1 MPLGTRL
8 ADIGTDHAYLPVW
21 LVLEGRVA
29 SAIASDLR
37 PGPLQRAKETAKTYG
52 TEIDCRLCNGLTC
65 ITPDEVDT
73 IVIAGMGGETI
84 AAILSAAPWTAMGH
98 YSSR

>member
-52 TEIDCRLCNGLTC
+52 KEID
-65 ITPDEVDT
+65 
-73 IVIAGMGGETI
+73 
-84 AAILSAAPWTAMGH
+84 
-98 YSSR
+98 

>member
-52 TEIDCRLCNGLTC
+52 TEIDCRLCNG
-65 ITPDEVDT
+65 
-73 IVIAGMGGETI
+73 
-84 AAILSAAPWTAMGH
+84 
-98 YSSR
+98 